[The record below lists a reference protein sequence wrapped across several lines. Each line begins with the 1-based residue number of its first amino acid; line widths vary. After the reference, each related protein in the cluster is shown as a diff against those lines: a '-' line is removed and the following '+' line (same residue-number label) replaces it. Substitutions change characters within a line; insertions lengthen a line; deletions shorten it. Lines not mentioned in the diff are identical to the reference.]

1 MTTTNTSTAHS
12 KLPINP
18 YLIQHQQPPPPIPPP
33 PHHPHIND
41 VYNQLQLQLPPQPP
55 LRKIIKSRRDDFCEQ
70 FVGLLNNCT
79 SSLIKPQTNTHQ
91 AETFHAL
98 SNFLPIFNNTP
109 APRKYT
115 PNPFAPSPSQ
125 DQIKFKRVHK
135 LMLDGRIQLA
145 MNTILNSN
153 SPPNPITKE
162 DISNLQDLHPA
173 ATETITSIYSPTTAE
188 RNATPTILPRT
199 VLYLIRKA
207 ENGKAAGRSTITWEI
222 LKLLIRKP
230 EGTNSIVNFLNAL
243 ANTSSPANIEF
254 LSGNLTPVDK
264 YKEGIYSGKRPLV
277 VQEVLVTLFASSIAH
292 QLKPLLQKVLG
303 KSQRA
308 YTVNGTHLAFLNV
321 KQQLGHSTDN
331 VLKRLDTKNAFNTS
345 HRTSLLDAVRRLIPE
360 LYTAIY
366 FLYSLPT
373 KLYLNNVLLAYSYC
387 GTRQGEALASI
398 GYCLTTLDAVQSP
411 KLNPTTDQSAYA
423 DDVMI
428 VQDKSYG
435 DTEVNDYATK
445 IKTLNLDLQ
454 LSKTETVDPSAPT
467 FITSIFGSYLGD
479 PLSVHKKIQD
489 CVNVFLQTIATLRRL
504 YSIHPSDAL
513 ILLTRSWHPTVNS
526 FLLRNTLSTSQLDQL
541 NNSAISTLSYFLKD
555 PRITFPMV
563 MRKPSDSGLSFTPF
577 TNIRSFNELKLIET
591 LEHENPNTQIILNL
605 RNLQK
610 LIYKLPEP
618 TPLIP
623 DPLPTQLHKAQE
635 PALTPFFDAA
645 ASICGTGTIIP
656 FPQLREAILIQLG
669 LRCTPN
675 IESHIAKS
683 FTRPITRALNLLS
696 INIKLLPPNTINPHT
711 IINALKSQMPPQML
725 RLIFPSII
733 TAIADASIAQHST
746 EIPHRPLPYPPFFN
760 NVNPPQSPTPL
771 NPYKTNNIT
780 NNTYPPNTTLPPI
793 NTFPPT
799 NTHHTTNTTNNNN
812 NNLPLSIT
820 LNNLNKR
827 TRTQH
832 NEPSKRTGDI
842 ATPLQPTTNALTV
855 YQDSSDQESQN
866 SSSTYRLKTYKDH
879 SDLDSTTSSLSSDS
893 DDDTEENPFPPDNPP
908 PPNLTTNCS
917 PNLTTN
923 CSPNLS
929 PETQTVLT
937 DNNESKSNNNY
948 NNRKQQFNY
957 QTNNSLMSEC
967 DISPQHKTYPTKNRK
982 TKQKERESKRERKRD
997 SSSDSSSESIESSS
1011 ESCEGSRES
1020 KRENSGDE
1028 STVEEF

>member
-1 MTTTNTSTAHS
+1 MTTTNINTSHL

-18 YLIQHQQPPPPIPPP
+18 YLIQHQQPPPPTPPP

-41 VYNQLQLQLPPQPP
+41 VYDQLQHQLPPQPP

-70 FVGLLNNCT
+70 FVGLLDNCT
-79 SSLIKPQTNTHQ
+79 LSLNKPQTNTHQ

-109 APRKYT
+109 APRKHT
-115 PNPFAPSPSQ
+115 PNPYTPTLTQ
-125 DQIKFKRVHK
+125 DQIKFRRVHK
-135 LMLDGRIQLA
+135 LMLDGRTQLA

-153 SPPNPITKE
+153 TPPNPITKE
-162 DISNLQDLHPA
+162 DISKLQDLHPA
-173 ATETITSIYSPTTAE
+173 ATETITPIYTPTTAE

-230 EGTNSIVNFLNAL
+230 EGRNSIVNFLNAL

-292 QLKPLLQKVLG
+292 QLKPLIQKVLG

-321 KQQLGHSTDN
+321 KQQLGHSADN
-331 VLKRLDTKNAFNTS
+331 VLKRLDTMNAFNSS
-345 HRTSLLDAVRRLIPE
+345 HRTSLLDAVRRFLPE
-360 LYTAIY
+360 LYTTIY

-428 VQDKSYG
+428 VQNKSHG

-445 IKTLNLDLQ
+445 IKILNLDLQ
-454 LSKTETVDPSAPT
+454 TSKTETVDPSAPT

-489 CVNVFLQTIATLRRL
+489 SVNVFLQTIATLRRL

-526 FLLRNTLSTSQLDQL
+526 FLLRNTLTTSQLDQL
-541 NNSAISTLSYFLKD
+541 NNSAISTLLHFLKD

-563 MRKPSDSGLSFTPF
+563 MRKPTDSGLSFTPF
-577 TNIRSFNELKLIET
+577 FNTRSLNELKLTET
-591 LEHENPNTQIILNL
+591 LQHENPNTPIIPNL
-605 RNLQK
+605 RKLQQ
-610 LIYKLPEP
+610 LIHKLPEP

-623 DPLPTQLHKAQE
+623 DPLPTQLYKAQE
-635 PALTPFFDAA
+635 PALTPFFEAA

-656 FPQLREAILIQLG
+656 FAQLREAILIQLG

-675 IESHIAKS
+675 IDSHIAKS

-696 INIKLLPPNTINPHT
+696 ISIKLLPPNTINPHT
-711 IINALKSQMPPQML
+711 IINALKSQMPPQTL

-733 TAIADASIAQHST
+733 IAISDASLAQHLSARPPPT
-746 EIPHRPLPYPPFFN
+746 PFRPLPYPPTFT
-760 NVNPPQSPTPL
+760 NVNLPQPPTPL
-771 NPYKTNNIT
+771 NPYKNNNTT
-780 NNTYPPNTTLPPI
+780 NNTLPTTNI
-793 NTFPPT
+793 FPPT
-799 NTHHTTNTTNNNN
+799 NTHPTTNTSNTTTNTSNNTTNNNS
-812 NNLPLSIT
+812 NNLLLSIIP
-820 LNNLNKR
+820 NNSNKR

-832 NEPSKRTGDI
+832 NESSKRTGYN
-842 ATPLQPTTNALTV
+842 TTSPQTNINALTV
-855 YQDSSDQESQN
+855 YLENSDQDSLN
-866 SSSTYRLKTYKDH
+866 STSTYRRKTYKDH
-879 SDLDSTTSSLSSDS
+879 SDSDSTTSSLSSNS
-893 DDDTEENPFPPDNPP
+893 DDDIDDNPFPSDNPP
-908 PPNLTTNCS
+908 PPNFTA
-917 PNLTTN
+917 N

-929 PETQTVLT
+929 PETQTVST
-937 DNNESKSNNNY
+937 DNIESKSNNNNY
-948 NNRKQQFNY
+948 NNKKQQFNY
-957 QTNNSLMSEC
+957 QTNNSQLSEC
-967 DISPQHKTYPTKNRK
+967 VNSPPYETNPKKIEKQNKKRERK
-982 TKQKERESKRERKRD
+982 RESKRESRSE
-997 SSSDSSSESIESSS
+997 SSSDSKS
-1011 ESCEGSRES
+1011 
-1020 KRENSGDE
+1020 ENSGDE
-1028 STVEEF
+1028 STDVEF